1 MSACAQNRWGRVSCP
16 PRTNPT
22 GQASEVDA
30 ALARTLA
37 ERGRQD
43 AMFVAEPIKTPAEV
57 KIQKPVATTEAQR
70 RKAAIDAI
78 LNCTF

>member
-1 MSACAQNRWGRVSCP
+1 
-16 PRTNPT
+16 
-22 GQASEVDA
+22 VDA

-37 ERGRQD
+37 ERGKQD
-43 AMFVAEPIKTPAEV
+43 AMFVTQPTPEV
-57 KIQKPVATTEAQR
+57 KIQKPVATTNEQR

>member
-1 MSACAQNRWGRVSCP
+1 MSACTQNRWGRVSCP

-43 AMFVAEPIKTPAEV
+43 AMFVAVEPAPKQEKIQTPA
-57 KIQKPVATTEAQR
+57 PTTHEQR
-70 RKAAIDAI
+70 RKAAIAAI

>member
-1 MSACAQNRWGRVSCP
+1 MSACTQNRWGRVSCP
-16 PRTNPT
+16 PRANPT

-37 ERGRQD
+37 ERGKQD
-43 AMFVAEPIKTPAEV
+43 AMFVTQPTPEV
-57 KIQKPVATTEAQR
+57 KIQKPVATTNEQR